1 MGGVFPMMKQW
12 LAAAT
17 FLSLASF
24 AATSHASTILC
35 TVIADGTS
43 GKILKQ
49 QGNCAQR
56 ITAASTFKIALSLMG
71 YDAGYLTDEHLPALP
86 FREGYPDWVPSWRAT
101 TDPTRWISESVVWY
115 SQRLTEWLGPQ
126 RLQHYVT
133 VFGYGNED
141 LSGDPGK
148 NNGLT
153 RAWLSSSL
161 KISALE
167 ELAFLEKIV
176 RHQLPVSARAYE
188 MTGRI
193 TRLPATSNGWEVH
206 GKAGTGSPIKPDGS
220 EDDARS
226 FGWFVGWATKGERTI
241 VFVRSIQDTPQDAHQ
256 ELRAGLRARADF
268 LRELP
273 GLLDSL

>member
-1 MGGVFPMMKQW
+1 MMKKW
-12 LAAAT
+12 PLKKWTVASAFVWILSFSAAA
-17 FLSLASF
+17 
-24 AATSHASTILC
+24 HASTILC
-35 TVIADGTS
+35 TVIADS
-43 GKILKQ
+43 SSRKVLSQ
-49 QGNCAQR
+49 QGTCDQR

-86 FREGYPDWVPSWRAT
+86 FRAGYADWLPSWRVT

-115 SQRLTEWLGPQ
+115 SQRLTEWLGAE

-133 VFGYGNED
+133 AFGYGNED

-153 RAWLSSSL
+153 QAWLSSSL

-176 RHQLPVSARAYE
+176 RHELPVSTRAYE

-193 TRLPATSNGWEVH
+193 TRLPSTANGWEVH
-206 GKAGTGSPIKPDGS
+206 GKTGTGSPIKPDGS
-220 EDDARS
+220 ADDAHS
-226 FGWFVGWATKGERTI
+226 FGWFVGWATKGGRTI
-241 VFVRSIQDTPQDAHQ
+241 VFVRSIQDTPQDVHQ

-268 LRELP
+268 LRQLP

>member
-1 MGGVFPMMKQW
+1 MKKGTTMKW
-12 LAAAT
+12 IAAT
-17 FLSLASF
+17 AFLWIAPFST
-24 AATSHASTILC
+24 AAHASNILC
-35 TVIADGTS
+35 TVIADGAS
-43 GKILKQ
+43 GKVLRQ
-49 QGNCAQR
+49 QGTCDQR
-56 ITAASTFKIALSLMG
+56 ITAASTFKLALSLMG

-86 FREGYPDWVPSWRAT
+86 FREGYADWLPSWRAT

-126 RLQHYVT
+126 RLQRYVT
-133 VFGYGNED
+133 AFGYGNED

-153 RAWLSSSL
+153 NAWLSSSL

-167 ELAFLEKIV
+167 ELAFLVKIV
-176 RHQLPVSARAYE
+176 RHQLPVAARAYE
-188 MTGRI
+188 MTARI
-193 TRLPATSNGWEVH
+193 TLLPSTANGWEVH
-206 GKAGTGSPIKPDGS
+206 GKTGTGSPIKPDGL
-220 EDDARS
+220 EDDAHS
-226 FGWFVGWATKGERTI
+226 FGWFVGWATKGGRTI

-256 ELRAGLRARADF
+256 QLRTGLRARADF

>member
-1 MGGVFPMMKQW
+1 MKKW
-12 LAAAT
+12 IALTA
-17 FLSLASF
+17 FLPIASLCAPSQ
-24 AATSHASTILC
+24 ASTVLC

-43 GKILKQ
+43 GKVLKQ
-49 QGNCAQR
+49 QGTCDQR

-86 FREGYPDWVPSWRAT
+86 FREGYADWVPAWRAT
-101 TDPTRWISESVVWY
+101 TDPKRWISESVVWF

-126 RLQHYVT
+126 RVQQYVT
-133 VFGYGNED
+133 AFDYGNQD

-153 RAWLSSSL
+153 HAWLSSSL
-161 KISALE
+161 QISALE

-193 TRLPATSNGWEVH
+193 TALPSTANGWEVH
-206 GKAGTGSPIKPDGS
+206 GKAGTGAPLKGDGS
-220 EDDARS
+220 EDETRS
-226 FGWFVGWATKGERTI
+226 FGWFVGWATKGQRTI
-241 VFVRSIQDTPQDAHQ
+241 VFVRSIQDTPQDASKDGHP

>member
-1 MGGVFPMMKQW
+1 MKQW
-12 LAAAT
+12 IAAAAL
-17 FLSLASF
+17 LSIASVS
-24 AATSHASTILC
+24 ATSHASTILC
-35 TVIADGTS
+35 TIIADGAS
-43 GKILKQ
+43 GKVLKRH
-49 QGNCAQR
+49 GTCGQR
-56 ITAASTFKIALSLMG
+56 ITAASTFKIAMSLMG

-86 FREGYPDWVPSWRAT
+86 FRAGYPDWVPSWRAT
-101 TDPTRWISESVVWY
+101 TDPSRWISESVVWY

-133 VFGYGNED
+133 AFNYGNED

-153 RAWLSSSL
+153 HAWLSSSL

-176 RHQLPVSARAYE
+176 RRQLPVTARAYE
-188 MTGRI
+188 MTARI
-193 TRLPATSNGWEVH
+193 TALPSTANGWEVH
-206 GKAGTGSPIKPDGS
+206 GKTGTGSPKKADGS
-220 EDDARS
+220 EDDAHA
-226 FGWFVGWATKGERTI
+226 FGWFVGWATKGGRTI
-241 VFVRSIQDTPQDAHQ
+241 VFVRSIQDTPADAHQ
-256 ELRAGLRARADF
+256 ELRAGLRARAGF

>member
-1 MGGVFPMMKQW
+1 MKKW
-12 LAAAT
+12 AMKKWMAAT
-17 FLSLASF
+17 AFLSIASLS
-24 AATSHASTILC
+24 ATSHASTILC

-43 GKILKQ
+43 GKVLKQ
-49 QGNCAQR
+49 QGTCDRR

-86 FREGYPDWVPSWRAT
+86 FREGYADWLPSWRVT

-133 VFGYGNED
+133 AFGYGNED

-153 RAWLSSSL
+153 HAWLSSSL
-161 KISALE
+161 QISALE

-176 RHQLPVSARAYE
+176 RHQLPVSTRAYE

-193 TRLPATSNGWEVH
+193 TTLRSTANGWEVH
-206 GKAGTGSPIKPDGS
+206 GKTGTGAPIKPDGL
-220 EDDARS
+220 EDGAHA
-226 FGWFVGWATKGERTI
+226 FGWFVGWATKGGRTI

-256 ELRAGLRARADF
+256 ELRAGLRARAAF
-268 LRELP
+268 LQELP